1 MIWEVLSPVLS
12 NRHKIF
18 SDSLQR
24 ADFFAF
30 FEVGSNP
37 HGSYASWELNGF
49 LTGFRWFALSNK
61 VEWVPLSS
69 IEYCKAGKT
78 RNLVGPGRG
87 ARVQIP
93 AAPPKRTDG
102 IFHLSFFFCAHH
114 NAKAPSSCGRRQ
126 SAKQEKG
133 AFAAGK
139 RMGRV
144 FDQKGQLSFQPRA
157 APRLRQAAK
166 VSWSGVS
173 QQITLGQTRRAPAS
187 VQRASQLLIHSP
199 PPQP

>member
-1 MIWEVLSPVLS
+1 MQPLTPRVKKRL
-12 NRHKIF
+12 
-18 SDSLQR
+18 
-24 ADFFAF
+24 
-30 FEVGSNP
+30 
-37 HGSYASWELNGF
+37 F
-49 LTGFRWFALSNK
+49 LTSFRKKWLIFACKLRCD
-61 VEWVPLSS
+61 VPFLGLQKCRQLPMTAARDQLHPTIS
-69 IEYCKAGKT
+69 KT

-114 NAKAPSSCGRRQ
+114 NVKAPSSCGRRQ

-144 FDQKGQLSFQPRA
+144 FDQKGQRSFQPRA

>member
-1 MIWEVLSPVLS
+1 M
-12 NRHKIF
+12 
-18 SDSLQR
+18 
-24 ADFFAF
+24 
-30 FEVGSNP
+30 GSNKNEKRKP
-37 HGSYASWELNGF
+37 KSAVYRSFWASVVYFHLRLISTKNHKGEM
-49 LTGFRWFALSNK
+49 
-61 VEWVPLSS
+61 
-69 IEYCKAGKT
+69 T

-144 FDQKGQLSFQPRA
+144 FDQKGQLSFQPRDA
-157 APRLRQAAK
+157 PRDVPRLRQAAK